1 MGGVYMETLSQL
13 IVNDCWVVGLQ
24 RIAVGNAGEEEEFFE
39 IRTEWSEKSIT
50 YLRRRYHDLVKL
62 VRNLSILFT
71 DDRERLSQSVMFEA
85 LQRIK
90 EAEQNNNVQTRLDAV
105 EKLLRSIIKM
115 PQKFSHSEAVLKF
128 FKSSSF
134 DYTLKTMYEPIQ
146 PLQSPVTVAEV
157 RRANGFCLA
166 NTETVLFDA
175 YLQAHGEEPSLKYSS
190 ENESQMWTGTGI
202 QNGIRCVKETAHK
215 PGKGF
220 MTPGTPE
227 RSSMN
232 SSSGQKPEKT
242 HKVVSVPVPSVTFE
256 IDAADGE
263 SLSDG
268 KALLLGGEVRE

>member
-1 MGGVYMETLSQL
+1 RGSSLSEGETLSQL

-24 RIAVGNAGEEEEFFE
+24 RIAVGDAGEEEEFFE

-71 DDRERLSQSVMFEA
+71 DDRERLSQSVMFEGMTFM
-85 LQRIK
+85 IK

-166 NTETVLFDA
+166 NTETVLFD
-175 YLQAHGEEPSLKYSS
+175 
-190 ENESQMWTGTGI
+190 
-202 QNGIRCVKETAHK
+202 ETAHK

-220 MTPGTPE
+220 MTAGTPE
-227 RSSMN
+227 S
-232 SSSGQKPEKT
+232 KA
-242 HKVVSVPVPSVTFE
+242 
-256 IDAADGE
+256 IDYQPKKSQINTSNMTYLHLQPCETDILE
-263 SLSDG
+263 
-268 KALLLGGEVRE
+268 